1 MPQQQILSP
10 LMIQLGLELSGPKCP
25 ALQGKPSLL
34 DQAEASPATP
44 SSTPMTKSQA
54 SENNM

>member
-1 MPQQQILSP
+1 
-10 LMIQLGLELSGPKCP
+10 MIQLGLELSGPKCP